1 MFYTILDDL
10 ILYQLL
16 SFCKKYSNHEL
27 QLHSYFFSKTQI
39 DPSYIISIRIDDT
52 EYIFFFVEK
61 ESYPKARTYLN
72 ALRKDFRRKDYRSD
86 QNNKKI
92 TIIKTDNVLIHL
104 IFNLF
109 PDLQI
114 HDIKIEINHY
124 LGMYEILVLLLKDL
138 NLYHIAVGRNGGYI
152 KAVNVLFEN
161 YIKLDNKNTP
171 VKIKCKAVS

>member
-16 SFCKKYSNHEL
+16 SFCKKYSNYEL
-27 QLHSYFFSKTQI
+27 QLHSYFFSRTQI

-52 EYIFFFVEK
+52 EYLFFFIEK

-109 PDLQI
+109 PDLHI
-114 HDIKIEINHY
+114 HDIKIEINQY